1 MSENKTGKYL
11 KYAIGEIVLV
21 VIGILIALSINNWNE
36 GRKERLLEKE
46 ALNNLLISLSS
57 DIENQINFNIR
68 RLETDLLKIKDIS
81 QLLSGEII
89 YNDSMDVKFRV
100 LMTSKG
106 FSPEVTAY
114 KELENR
120 GLHIIRNS
128 ELKKGILK
136 IYNNKYPEAQR
147 RIENFQQNLMAFFRP
162 VMYENFAFNV
172 NSKGNNVYTPIN
184 IEELLKNQ
192 LYKNAVGTAHL
203 NFINNYKYFLEIQ
216 EEVMSVIDFINVE
229 LKN

>member
-21 VIGILIALSINNWNE
+21 VIGILIALSIINWNE

-106 FSPEVTAY
+106 FSPEVT
-114 KELENR
+114 
-120 GLHIIRNS
+120 
-128 ELKKGILK
+128 
-136 IYNNKYPEAQR
+136 
-147 RIENFQQNLMAFFRP
+147 
-162 VMYENFAFNV
+162 V
-172 NSKGNNVYTPIN
+172 
-184 IEELLKNQ
+184 
-192 LYKNAVGTAHL
+192 
-203 NFINNYKYFLEIQ
+203 
-216 EEVMSVIDFINVE
+216 
-229 LKN
+229 